1 MQVLSN
7 LFLHGTKSCMN
18 PARAAS
24 VLSYCDENLA
34 RILCSALH
42 NKLTLGTEYVG
53 MILGNGEVD

>member
-1 MQVLSN
+1 
-7 LFLHGTKSCMN
+7 MN

-24 VLSYCDENLA
+24 VLAYCDENLA